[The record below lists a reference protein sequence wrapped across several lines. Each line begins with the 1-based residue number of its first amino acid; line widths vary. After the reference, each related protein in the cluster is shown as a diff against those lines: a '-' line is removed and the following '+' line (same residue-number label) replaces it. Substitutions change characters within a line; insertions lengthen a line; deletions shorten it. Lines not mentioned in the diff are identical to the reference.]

1 MYPVTLSDYIQIG
14 KDYKAQGQKQSLWEQ
29 FLTGTQTTFQQQA
42 QQVQDVYSYDI
53 SQAYANYK
61 KQQLQLQM
69 NEQLG
74 AGFQQQMGSE
84 LRTDYGSAYQDI
96 KTQEKSALAKV
107 RETELAAIQEGEN
120 RFAKLGKTGQQL
132 DKAIYDFADSD
143 SNLIGLYGGDFS
155 AEKLYG
161 ARRDGGL
168 QFYKQSKDAK
178 GNLVTELTEY
188 GKDFYNKV
196 LHGTENRFAEFLQS
210 NEDYAELY
218 DLYMENPDLYNYML
232 GGLEYGTREYD
243 TSRMTKLLEQEH
255 TDEVNLIGEKSTNE
269 NYQKY
274 ISGLSSKSTED
285 LRKLNT
291 TISDNKI
298 AEKFN
303 TIPNYG
309 GHATISNGV
318 ATDVVTGETFKRGYI
333 DYDNANRV
341 KIQRSVPNLKE
352 KLQSGELTKG
362 DIIVYDGKKFIISD
376 WRIKY
381 GVLDVAFI
389 YNMEGHAMSKEN
401 KKWR

>member
-1 MYPVTLSDYIQIG
+1 MYPVTLNEYIQMG

-29 FLTGTQTTFQQQA
+29 FLTGTQTAFQQQA
-42 QQVQDVYSYDI
+42 NQVQDAHSYDI

-74 AGFQQQMGSE
+74 AGFQQQMGSA

-96 KTQEKSALAKV
+96 KTQETSALNKV
-107 RETELAAIQEGEN
+107 REAYEKAYEEGES
-120 RFAKLGKTGQQL
+120 RFAKLGKTGQSL
-132 DKAIYDFADSD
+132 DKAIFDFAKTEGYDFTDES
-143 SNLIGLYGGDFS
+143 
-155 AEKLYG
+155 KLYKS
-161 ARRDGGL
+161 RRAGGYG
-168 QFYKQSKDAK
+168 FFKQTQDEN
-178 GNLVTELTEY
+178 GNITTELTEF
-188 GKDFYNKV
+188 GKDFYNKM
-196 LHGTENRFAEFLQS
+196 LHGTENRFAKFLQES
-210 NEDYAELY
+210 EDYEGLY

-243 TSRMTKLLEQEH
+243 TSRMPKLLEQER

-285 LRKLNT
+285 LRKLNA

-303 TIPNYG
+303 TISNYG

>member
-1 MYPVTLSDYIQIG
+1 MYPVTLNEYIQMG

-29 FLTGTQTTFQQQA
+29 FLTGTQTAFQQQA
-42 QQVQDVYSYDI
+42 NQVQDAHSYDI

-74 AGFQQQMGSE
+74 AGFQQQMGSA

-96 KTQEKSALAKV
+96 KTQETSALNKV
-107 RETELAAIQEGEN
+107 REAYEKAYEEGES
-120 RFAKLGKTGQQL
+120 RFAKLGKTGQSL
-132 DKAIYDFADSD
+132 DKAIFDFAKTEGYDFTDES
-143 SNLIGLYGGDFS
+143 
-155 AEKLYG
+155 KLYKS
-161 ARRDGGL
+161 RRAGGYG
-168 QFYKQSKDAK
+168 FFKQTQDEN
-178 GNLVTELTEY
+178 GNITTELTEF
-188 GKDFYNKV
+188 GKDFYNKM
-196 LHGTENRFAEFLQS
+196 LHGTENRFAKFLQES
-210 NEDYAELY
+210 EDYEGLY

-243 TSRMTKLLEQEH
+243 TSRMPKLLEQEH

-341 KIQRSVPNLKE
+341 DIQRSVSNMKE

>member
-1 MYPVTLSDYIQIG
+1 MG

-29 FLTGTQTTFQQQA
+29 FLTGTQTAFQQQA
-42 QQVQDVYSYDI
+42 NQVQDAHSYDI

-74 AGFQQQMGSE
+74 AGFQQQMGSA

-96 KTQEKSALAKV
+96 KTQETSALNKV
-107 RETELAAIQEGEN
+107 REAYEKAYEEGES
-120 RFAKLGKTGQQL
+120 RFAKLGKTGQSL
-132 DKAIYDFADSD
+132 DKAIFDFAKTEGYDFTDES
-143 SNLIGLYGGDFS
+143 
-155 AEKLYG
+155 KLYKS
-161 ARRDGGL
+161 RRAGGYG
-168 QFYKQSKDAK
+168 FFKQTQDEN
-178 GNLVTELTEY
+178 GNITTELTEF
-188 GKDFYNKV
+188 GKDFYNKM
-196 LHGTENRFAEFLQS
+196 LHGTENRFAKFLQES
-210 NEDYAELY
+210 EDYEGLY

-243 TSRMTKLLEQEH
+243 TSRMPKLLEQER

-285 LRKLNT
+285 LRKLNA

-303 TIPNYG
+303 TISNYG